1 MRPWFNTRASFFLQ
15 NIALKNEPIVRGP
28 TKQAYLTHE
37 AGINA
42 SRTIGYFLGAIVAY
56 FTLHSQ

>member
-1 MRPWFNTRASFFLQ
+1 MRPRFNTRASFFLQ

-42 SRTIGYFLGAIVAY
+42 SRTIGSFLRTLAVAFLG
-56 FTLHSQ
+56 